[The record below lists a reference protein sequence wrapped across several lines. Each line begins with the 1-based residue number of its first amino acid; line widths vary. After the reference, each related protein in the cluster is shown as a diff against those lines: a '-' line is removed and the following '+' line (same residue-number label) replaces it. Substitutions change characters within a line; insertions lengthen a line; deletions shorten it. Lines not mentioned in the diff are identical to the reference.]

1 MVVLDWMLPGRD
13 GIEVLKTLRAEGR
26 RTPVLLLTARDTIED
41 RVLGLDSGA
50 DDYLVKPFAFAEL
63 LARIRALLRRTGREE
78 PLRCHVA
85 DLTLDLQ
92 TREVT
97 RSGRILA
104 LTPREFD
111 LLAYLL
117 RQHGQPVTRQALAR
131 DVWRETHRST
141 PLDNVIDVHVAHL
154 RRKVDG
160 RFVFVTLNTDGA
172 VAIVSAAERKVVKTV
187 AVGRGPH
194 IVMLRPDGKRLYV
207 TSEGDMKLVEMDAAT
222 WEVTGGTPVFAWPR
236 VLAQSK
242 DGRKV
247 YQTIRWLNGALVID
261 PEKKQVVDRIALGE
275 PKFASDGKDAHGI
288 GVTPDGKE
296 LWIVTQTTDDATVLS
311 TKDHR
316 VLGEVHVGRDP
327 NWLEFTPDGKLAVIS
342 NTGSGD
348 VSMVDVAQRRT
359 VKTVKVGKAPKRL
372 TVGMVEVAP

>member
-1 MVVLDWMLPGRD
+1 MKLLLIEDDTKTAQAILEGLSGEGLDVTVARTGDEGIGALRGAPCDVVVLDWMLPERD

-26 RTPVLLLTARDTIED
+26 RTPVLLLTARDAIED

-154 RRKVDG
+154 RRKVDEG
-160 RFVFVTLNTDGA
+160 H
-172 VAIVSAAERKVVKTV
+172 ERKLLHTV
-187 AVGRGPH
+187 RGVGFVLREGGP
-194 IVMLRPDGKRLYV
+194 
-207 TSEGDMKLVEMDAAT
+207 
-222 WEVTGGTPVFAWPR
+222 
-236 VLAQSK
+236 
-242 DGRKV
+242 
-247 YQTIRWLNGALVID
+247 
-261 PEKKQVVDRIALGE
+261 
-275 PKFASDGKDAHGI
+275 
-288 GVTPDGKE
+288 
-296 LWIVTQTTDDATVLS
+296 
-311 TKDHR
+311 
-316 VLGEVHVGRDP
+316 
-327 NWLEFTPDGKLAVIS
+327 
-342 NTGSGD
+342 
-348 VSMVDVAQRRT
+348 
-359 VKTVKVGKAPKRL
+359 
-372 TVGMVEVAP
+372 